1 MLIYAIYVSY
11 LSRTASSGNS
21 IILFILNGN
30 WMRGF
35 NLFALCSILILCG
48 SAYLSMSVLRYFLK
62 LISSFTGRRGE
73 TICRLL
79 GSVMQYA
86 VLIAVVYFSF
96 SYLGFSPS
104 AIVASVGVTA
114 LVLTLGAK
122 DMVTDMFAG
131 IFIVLEDQFQV
142 GDIVSIED
150 YRGVVKEIGIRSV
163 KILGL
168 GGDIRIISNSEI
180 RNVIN
185 KSHYVST
192 CYVDIRIASM
202 QPFSHV
208 MEVMNRELPAIGA
221 RCDKIIGTPVF
232 IGVTG
237 FPAFPGS
244 ITVGISAQCK
254 EEDFLDVN
262 RTLSSELVL
271 LCEREHIEVR

>member
-1 MLIYAIYVSY
+1 M
-11 LSRTASSGNS
+11 
-21 IILFILNGN
+21 
-30 WMRGF
+30 
-35 NLFALCSILILCG
+35 
-48 SAYLSMSVLRYFLK
+48 
-62 LISSFTGRRGE
+62 
-73 TICRLL
+73 
-79 GSVMQYA
+79 
-86 VLIAVVYFSF
+86 
-96 SYLGFSPS
+96 
-104 AIVASVGVTA
+104 
-114 LVLTLGAK
+114 
-122 DMVTDMFAG
+122 
-131 IFIVLEDQFQV
+131 
-142 GDIVSIED
+142 IVSIED

-168 GGDIRIISNSEI
+168 GGDVRIISNSEI

-192 CYVDIRIASM
+192 CYVDICIASM